1 MAVSYSVSKM
11 NSKFAE
17 GDGKF
22 YAHAQINET
31 TSLKKFSQLI
41 ALQTTVSRADVAA
54 VLISAV
60 ENLVLEL
67 QRGNQ
72 VEFGELGKFRLQITS
87 KGAEKATDFKADT
100 HITGVNV
107 QFIPGED
114 LEDLFNKL
122 EFNPVA
128 SRLVQK
134 AALKA
139 EKEQAKSID
148 LDALKTS
155 GKSDNTGGSSTGNGG
170 SDTNAGSGSDTGSG
184 SNGGSG
190 SGSNTGSGSDT
201 GSGTDDGDDSA
212 EIE

>member
-41 ALQTTVSRADVAA
+41 ALQTTVSRADVSA

-87 KGAEKATDFKADT
+87 KGAEKATEFKADT

-107 QFIPGED
+107 QFTPGED
-114 LEDLFNKL
+114 LSDLFSKL
-122 EFNPVA
+122 EFTPVA

-139 EKEQAKSID
+139 EKEQAKTID
-148 LDALKTS
+148 LDSIKTS
-155 GKSDNTGGSSTGNGG
+155 TKKDDTGGSSTGNGG
-170 SDTNAGSGSDTGSG
+170 SGTNAGSGTGSDTGSG
-184 SNGGSG
+184 SNSG
-190 SGSNTGSGSDT
+190 SDSGSDT
-201 GSGTDDGDDSA
+201 GGSA
-212 EIE
+212 NME